1 MSKFSIILLILFVI
15 SFSLNISYFIKK
27 LRKKKYSLIRA
38 KLALILLCFITTLNV
53 ANFSYVKVK
62 KTDLVQAN
70 FLSFTKTTKQEY
82 QKKNL
87 EETALKVY
95 LTLKDKEGRIV
106 STTNS
111 ETPIDAIY
119 EFKNNSPPE
128 VRINLEDEL
137 VLNYDITNFFD
148 ANGNLLVDED
158 TIYYTDI
165 PSYIIPA
172 ADNVVGT
179 EHGPVGEN
187 RLYKSGNVDCF
198 GGIYMEGKTGYRL
211 KIRFE
216 NTKDQTNIKFN
227 YQILFN
233 LSNTIKNQPT
243 DLKSID
249 FESLGILQFWMDG
262 DNTNPDEN
270 EIYTLTEEVQDN
282 ATSGVIKKFVTTITD
297 NRPEAERELKGV
309 LKIDMSD
316 GIGISNYTPDFLDN
330 VEIYADGQK
339 IPYMQM
345 FGSGGFYGNSK
356 DNLIIAVNFD
366 EYYQNLDYD
375 RSNYNNQ
382 CVNGSYQFTCFIKSL
397 SISFGNVNGNDQ
409 SIKNVKEWK
418 IVLTE
423 KIFNEDSAMVNN
435 VTYHDLTEQ
444 APDTSIMASTENKTC
459 FSCAKITHRNT
470 SSIKNFATGYDVA
483 YNWESN
489 GNYVEMNFD
498 TSFHTKNGQ
507 YYYLSSKVFGAS
519 DNFTDT
525 FELYIDDSL
534 VTFVNENYSIS
545 ATVNGCLGTGD
556 SAVELQMK
564 KVLKDKY
571 NEYFTDSSYC
581 GYDNL
586 FKQKECVK
594 LKKNYTVWHSQTLN
608 ENGEYYWVIFDME
621 TMYNAYKYGI
631 LTTGREEFAKYTCS
645 YKLNSSL
652 EKYCSS
658 NMLYDNN
665 LNQNESLR
673 VKMYIFNISKKNV
686 KLKVP
691 YKLGYNNR
699 VALDSNSTNN
709 VLKTPDTPFYDNSSL
724 RFCIRGDYQECTDT
738 IGTKF
743 AEEDSH
749 KYMSIQSE
757 NMIDDIIKW
766 EIDINTSELSYFHG
780 EASDEKNGWYLTDMF
795 LNLPPELEL
804 LEESGKY
811 FENYFYDS
819 GTRTIKRKDE
829 SLQGEKIF
837 IYYKVVYVCLDSK
850 CESLLPFS
858 GFSLL
863 NDPKEQL
870 KNMLTSE
877 YIPDYDYNS
886 KSYGLEYIGL
896 KNNIYDGHI
905 KLIFF
910 TKKSSDVPN
919 GSDSDNNH
927 QIYFQFSTG
936 GGSVF
941 NNGGS
946 RTMVNYVAKA
956 SALNNV
962 KIVKTN
968 EELST
973 SDNDN
978 EDKNLVDWKIH
989 TSAVSSFDNYTINS
1003 QKATPTKEY
1012 SPTNLSGVYQ
1022 FSEKFNGTSA
1032 PYTKL
1037 KSIHISG
1044 NNRYYNLSSPTY
1056 TFYYNYDLTLDQSD
1070 LENFIDEGV
1079 TVAEKC
1085 IDEDKANKI
1094 CVKINYNVDE
1104 QCATDKSC
1112 LISKYGENYR
1122 EKLLAV
1128 SNGFNISV
1136 RGLLN
1141 AEYLSIEYV
1150 TETDN
1155 KAMYDDFQENNQ
1167 LGLLTG
1173 DSKLTLTSETT
1184 AFDWGVQNDNFTG
1197 RSDLIKVSSS
1207 NETRVMAEAY
1217 VDKQTIEVSET
1228 LLDGRYYLSRDNTI
1242 NSVFA
1247 RIGYVPSAYV
1257 DVKDIMLGFE
1267 QYSDRKNI
1275 DDDAYLIDESNK
1287 KALLY
1292 LKQYLEFKNF
1302 KITYCNHFN
1311 DFDSDCNGGS
1321 TIYENGKF
1329 LAGWTNSK
1337 ITFDKDS
1344 INLYDIHF
1352 ENDAGVIPA
1361 TSGFKIEYELT
1372 FDIDNKRQIAD
1383 ENGNTLPSFRE
1394 SEYYKGQYLD
1404 IISTV
1409 GATRAYETDI
1419 SEEVV
1424 ENPNKGGVVNRHQ
1437 ELMDK
1442 YQSFIDKDKK
1452 TLTAY
1457 AVQEIQSGYLKQPT
1471 ITKKYED
1478 QAFATNEFNWQI
1490 IYNAYS
1496 TGKAVNPSLD
1506 LTDTYYFALS
1516 DQYDLDSFSDS
1527 EKATIEKLNELLLK
1541 YSHYADINLFYKDNI
1556 YRDSE
1561 YLKLNELT
1569 GILEDGKKYTTALD
1583 NQRNLTIEAS
1593 ADKADE
1599 HKLHY
1604 NLEGIAYDS
1613 STKIEYKIN
1622 VDFESFYTEA
1632 LKEGLIDED
1641 CHIKGT
1647 DKAYVAILKNVAIDN
1662 SNEDILSKEAAS
1674 GYINVATYKTQLTK
1688 TVLNQDNDRTKWQLK
1703 FNTGTSDKDI
1713 DITDE
1718 ITPLGDEAVKKAI
1731 TIGNLTISL
1740 GAEVIYENNVPVPG
1754 YEENIEVIKDGLT
1767 LKFKFKNSETN
1778 QYLSEN
1784 KVITINYET
1793 YLDEAI
1799 YNEMAGQ
1806 KEGTFSLENKARLE
1820 KGPIIS
1826 QAEAKSDDIS
1836 FDFPLT
1842 ITKSFLGNP
1851 DNDLTKTSWNIKV
1864 NTGAITRKDVY
1875 VTDTST
1881 IDENYQKYFRLTS
1894 LKITS
1899 NKNGIS
1905 EVLYDSNQGLPLPE
1919 GLKLYSKD
1927 NEELVFNQNGA
1938 YNFIVYFQEL
1948 SNLTE
1953 VSIDYTLA
1961 IDREKYEYEKE
1972 VPDKTITIKNVAEVK
1987 SDGLV
1992 GPSSASNGTT
2002 MFPSILKKTYR
2013 NAGKSKNNLPL
2024 ITWSSDVNLAV
2035 DYGTSLTDADQVVL
2049 ADELDDIL
2057 RYYNDTLKLYAL
2069 ETTTTKTEVKDE
2081 LILDEDYSFT
2091 YENNT
2096 LTITLLK
2103 PSLYNNFRVTFDT
2116 ELLMTS
2122 NELKNYLLL
2131 SVNGQTTVANAPV
2144 SKIFTNIAGGT
2155 VTSQGITYYSFYAQK
2170 FLDGKMSAT
2179 PFTFKLESVDYE
2191 GNKVSNGTEI
2201 IAQNDTNG
2209 NITFGPIAYKEDGI
2223 YYYKISEINEGAN
2236 YNYDTNSYIVKV
2248 KVINYKYNYIVD
2260 EVTFVNNEVE
2270 EMNFYNTTKEEI
2282 NNPNTSNKITIF
2294 LIMIIISGF
2303 IFFITWKKKRM
2314 LS

>member
-1 MSKFSIILLILFVI
+1 MSKFSIVLLILLVI
-15 SFSLNISYFIKK
+15 SFSLNITYFIKK
-27 LRKKKYSLIRA
+27 LHKKKYSLIRA

-62 KTDLVQAN
+62 KTDLVQTN

-82 QKKNL
+82 QKKNV
-87 EETALKVY
+87 EETALNVY

-106 STTNS
+106 STTNPA
-111 ETPIDAIY
+111 TPVDAIY
-119 EFKNNSPPE
+119 EFNNNSPPKQ
-128 VRINLEDEL
+128 RIKLEDDL
-137 VLNYDITNFFD
+137 LLNYDITNFFD
-148 ANGNLLVDED
+148 DDGNLLVDED

-179 EHGPVGEN
+179 EHGPVGET

-262 DNTNPDEN
+262 EKINPSEN

-282 ATSGVIKKFVTTITD
+282 ETSGVIKKFVTTITD

-316 GIGISNYTPDFLDN
+316 GIGFSTIHSNWLKN
-330 VEIYADGQK
+330 LEIYADGK
-339 IPYMQM
+339 KLTYLT
-345 FGSGGFYGNSK
+345 GRYDGGYYLNDASTVDVIVHFE
-356 DNLIIAVNFD
+356 D
-366 EYYQNLDYD
+366 YYQNIDYSSNSSSSQC
-375 RSNYNNQ
+375 RNGYSNY
-382 CVNGSYQFTCFIKSL
+382 SCFIKSL
-397 SISFGNVNGNDQ
+397 SFNFGSND
-409 SIKNVKEWK
+409 SLKNVKEWK
-418 IVLTE
+418 VVLTE
-423 KIFNEDSAMVNN
+423 KIFQEASKVINT
-435 VTYHDLTEQ
+435 VTYSDLT
-444 APDTSIMASTENKTC
+444 NKIDD
-459 FSCAKITHRNT
+459 ITAIATTQSDRLCMNCG
-470 SSIKNFATGYDVA
+470 NFAAKPLSNLNSAPTEYDVD
-483 YNWESN
+483 YKWQSD

-498 TSFHTKNGQ
+498 TSFHTKSGL
-507 YYYLSSKVFGAS
+507 YYYLSSKIFGSS
-519 DNFTDT
+519 DKFEDS
-525 FELYIDDSL
+525 FELYINNSL
-534 VTFVNENYSIS
+534 VKFVKANSI
-545 ATVNGCLGTGD
+545 ALTVWDTAD
-556 SAVELQMK
+556 HAVELQMK
-564 KVLKDKY
+564 KVLKGNY
-571 NEYFTDSSYC
+571 SAYFSGSSYC
-581 GYDNL
+581 YYDETS
-586 FKQKECVK
+586 KKYKCVEV
-594 LKKNYTVWHSQTLN
+594 KKDYAVWRSENMN
-608 ENGEYYWVIFDME
+608 ENDEYYWIVFDMK
-621 TMYNAYKYGI
+621 TMLNAYKYSE
-631 LTTGREEFAKYTCS
+631 TRTGREEFAKY
-645 YKLNSSL
+645 
-652 EKYCSS
+652 KYVGWYPYV
-658 NMLYDNN
+658 YDTN
-665 LNQNESLR
+665 LNEAEKLQ

-686 KLKVP
+686 SLKVP
-691 YKLGYNNR
+691 YKLGLTNR
-699 VALDSNSTNN
+699 LSLDSNSMYYDRTN
-709 VLKTPDTPFYDNSSL
+709 LDEQFTDNSDL
-724 RFCIRGDYQECTDT
+724 KYCMTGDYGKCIVTRSETVTEREKDL
-738 IGTKF
+738 K
-743 AEEDSH
+743 

-757 NMIDDIIKW
+757 NMIDGIIKW
-766 EIDINTSELSYFHG
+766 EVDINTSEIAYFYDKNYAFSHNWYYTG
-780 EASDEKNGWYLTDMF
+780 VFLGLPSD
-795 LNLPPELEL
+795 LEL
-804 LEESGKY
+804 MNGNS
-811 FENYFYDS
+811 NYFYDLES
-819 GTRTIKRKDE
+819 KTVKRDYM
-829 SLQGEKIF
+829 SNTGEKVLIS
-837 IYYKVVYVCLDSK
+837 YDPLYVCKDST
-850 CESLLPFS
+850 CNSLHDNGPGFNS
-858 GFSLL
+858 GGTINEALM
-863 NDPKEQL
+863 
-870 KNMLTSE
+870 MLTKQ
-877 YIPDYDYNS
+877 YIPEYDNYRTYYTVGNFADYID
-886 KSYGLEYIGL
+886 
-896 KNNIYDGHI
+896 NNHL

-910 TKKSSDVPN
+910 TREKADAPASL
-919 GSDSDNNH
+919 DSDGNH
-927 QIYFQFSTG
+927 QIYFQFSPAGSSALNG
-936 GGSVF
+936 GGNPSF
-941 NNGGS
+941 NI
-946 RTMVNYVAKA
+946 NYVNKA
-956 SALNNV
+956 VALNNV
-962 KIVKTN
+962 KLSKN
-968 EELST
+968 SEEITTLDDKSE
-973 SDNDN
+973 N
-978 EDKNLVDWKIH
+978 KNLIKWQLNA
-989 TSAVSSFDNYTINS
+989 SAKTTLENFTINNRTS
-1003 QKATPTKEY
+1003 LPTELY

-1044 NNRYYNLSSPTY
+1044 NNRYYNLSSPIL

-1150 TETDN
+1150 TETDD
-1155 KAMYDDFQENNQ
+1155 KAMYDDLLVDDNP
-1167 LGLLTG
+1167 GLLVD
-1173 DSKLTLTSETT
+1173 DSKYVLTSETK
-1184 AFDWGVQNDNFTG
+1184 AFDWGAQN
-1197 RSDLIKVSSS
+1197 SSYTTEPYS
-1207 NETRVMAEAY
+1207 ESATATAETRVLADIY
-1217 VDKQTIEVSET
+1217 VNKKTTEVNET
-1228 LLDGRYYLSRDNTI
+1228 VPEGRYYLSRDNTKNTI
-1242 NSVFA
+1242 LA

-1257 DVKDIMLGFE
+1257 DFKDIMLGFE

-1302 KITYCNHFN
+1302 KITYCDHFN
-1311 DFDSDCNGGS
+1311 ADDNDCNGGS

-1352 ENDAGVIPA
+1352 ENDDGVIPA

-1478 QAFATNEFNWQI
+1478 QAFANNEFNWQI

-1647 DKAYVAILKNVAIDN
+1647 DKAYVAILKNVALDN

-1740 GAEVIYENNVPVPG
+1740 GAEVIYENNAPVPG

-2294 LIMIIISGF
+2294 LIMIVISGF

>member
-1 MSKFSIILLILFVI
+1 MSKFSIVLLILLVMFL
-15 SFSLNISYFIKK
+15 SLNMTYFIKK

-38 KLALILLCFITTLNV
+38 KLALVLLCFIMLLNV

-87 EETALKVY
+87 EETSLNVY
-95 LTLKDKEGRIV
+95 LTLRDAKGRVV
-106 STTNS
+106 STTNA
-111 ETPIDAIY
+111 ETPIDAVY
-119 EFKNNSPPE
+119 EFNNNSPPKQ
-128 VRINLEDEL
+128 RIKLEDDL
-137 VLNYDITNFFD
+137 LLSYDITNFFD
-148 ANGNLLVDED
+148 EDGNLLVDED

-179 EHGPVGEN
+179 EHGPVGET

-249 FESLGILQFWMDG
+249 FESLGILQFWMKGEEIKPD
-262 DNTNPDEN
+262 DNK
-270 EIYTLTEEVQDN
+270 IYTLTEEVQDV

-297 NRPEAERELKGV
+297 YRDEGERELKGV

-316 GIGISNYTPDFLDN
+316 GIGFSTDHQTGWLKNL
-330 VEIYADGQK
+330 EIYADGK
-339 IPYMQM
+339 KVTHLGGPS
-345 FGSGGFYGNSK
+345 SGGYYSIDGSADK
-356 DNLIIAVNFD
+356 VDIVVEFD
-366 EYYQNLDYD
+366 DYYQNIDYTNET
-375 RSNYNNQ
+375 NYEKCGYSSTNN
-382 CVNGSYQFTCFIKSL
+382 SCFVKSM
-397 SISFGNVNGNDQ
+397 SINFGNNFNNTESLKD
-409 SIKNVKEWK
+409 VKEWK

-423 KIFNEDSAMVNN
+423 KIFTEDSTIINN

-444 APDTSIMASTENKTC
+444 VPDMSSMATTENKTC
-459 FSCAKITHRNT
+459 SSCGDIMHRST
-470 SSIKNFATGYDVA
+470 SGIKTFATEYGVA
-483 YNWESN
+483 YTWRSD

-498 TSFHTKNGQ
+498 TSFHTPGGL
-507 YYYLSSKVFGAS
+507 YYYLSSKVFGVS
-519 DNFTDT
+519 DV
-525 FELYIDDSL
+525 FEDSFNVFINNSTVKFIKANYIS
-534 VTFVNENYSIS
+534 S
-545 ATVNGCLGTGD
+545 TVNSNNMLAD
-556 SAVELQMK
+556 HSVELQMK
-564 KVLKDKY
+564 RVLKDKY
-571 NEYFTDSSYC
+571 KEYFDDSNYC
-581 GYDNL
+581 EYNGKTKRD
-586 FKQKECVK
+586 ECTSVN
-594 LKKNYTVWHSQTLN
+594 KNYAVWRSENLN
-608 ENGEYYWVIFDME
+608 ENGEYYWIVFDMK
-621 TMYNAYKYGI
+621 TMLDAYKYGEI
-631 LTTGREEFAKYTCS
+631 TTKREEFAKYECT
-645 YKLNSSL
+645 NATVSSSESCEL
-652 EKYCSS
+652 PY
-658 NMLYDNN
+658 MYDKNFNEN
-665 LNQNESLR
+665 LQI
-673 VKMYIFNISKKNV
+673 KMYIFNISKANISV
-686 KLKVP
+686 MAP
-691 YKLGYNNR
+691 YKLGHSNRFSLYNEG
-699 VALDSNSTNN
+699 AKFSKNSSFSYCLTGNYQKCSKVNN
-709 VLKTPDTPFYDNSSL
+709 LEIADNDNS
-724 RFCIRGDYQECTDT
+724 
-738 IGTKF
+738 
-743 AEEDSH
+743 
-749 KYMSIQSE
+749 KYMSIKSE
-757 NMIDDIIKW
+757 NMIDGIIKW
-766 EIDINTSELSYFHG
+766 EVDIDTSELYYFYG
-780 EASDEKNGWYLTDMF
+780 KSDWYNSWYETSMYLG
-795 LNLPPELEL
+795 LPPELKVL
-804 LEESGKY
+804 DTSDK
-811 FENYFYDS
+811 YFYDS
-819 GTRTIKRKDE
+819 ETQTVKRSTEE
-829 SLQGEKIF
+829 STGEKTWLMM
-837 IYYKVVYVCLDSK
+837 KANYVCKDFNCKKITL
-850 CESLLPFS
+850 FS
-858 GFSLL
+858 GFYNPSEEM
-863 NDPKEQL
+863 K
-870 KNMLTSE
+870 KYNMLTRDYISE
-877 YIPDYDYNS
+877 YSSRYQSYLS
-886 KSYGLEYIGL
+886 SYGGL
-896 KNNIYDGHI
+896 TNEIYDGHL

-910 TKKSSDVPN
+910 TVLNNETSNKLLNSD
-919 GSDSDNNH
+919 GNH
-927 QIYFQFSTG
+927 QIYFQFSME
-936 GGSVF
+936 GGSAF
-941 NNGGS
+941 NGTGQSTFNL
-946 RTMVNYVAKA
+946 NYVSKGV
-956 SALNNV
+956 ALSNV
-962 KIVKTN
+962 DLQKNSEELTSLENETEVENKNIVKWTIQPKAV
-968 EELST
+968 ST
-973 SDNDN
+973 S
-978 EDKNLVDWKIH
+978 
-989 TSAVSSFDNYTINS
+989 SNYTINE
-1003 QKATPTKEY
+1003 KASLPTSEY
-1012 SPTNLSGVYQ
+1012 FSSDFNGTFQ
-1022 FSEKFNGTSA
+1022 FSESFSGVAA

-1037 KSIHISG
+1037 KAIHISG
-1044 NNRYYNLSSPTY
+1044 RELARYSSTY
-1056 TFYYNYDLTLDQSD
+1056 TNYKDFEITLNEDDLKNLGDDGMSA
-1070 LENFIDEGV
+1070 
-1079 TVAEKC
+1079 AEKC
-1085 IDEDKANKI
+1085 VNMGILSNV
-1094 CVKINYNVDE
+1094 CVKFSYNRDRTCGLME
-1104 QCATDKSC
+1104 DC
-1112 LISKYGENYR
+1112 LKFYYGEDYMN
-1122 EKLLAV
+1122 KLRTLT
-1128 SNGFNISV
+1128 NGFNVTIS
-1136 RGLLN
+1136 GLWDADNLK
-1141 AEYLSIEYV
+1141 IEYI
-1150 TETDN
+1150 TETDD
-1155 KAMYDDFQENNQ
+1155 KVMYDDLRDNNQ
-1167 LGLLTG
+1167 LGILAN
-1173 DSKLTLTSETT
+1173 DSKSTLISETKIY
-1184 AFDWGVQNDNFTG
+1184 DWKVQNREFISST
-1197 RSDLIKVSSS
+1197 DLKTATATA
-1207 NETRVMAEAY
+1207 ETRVLADIY
-1217 VDKQTIEVSET
+1217 VNKKTTEVSET
-1228 LLDGRYYLSRDNTI
+1228 LPTGRYFLSRDNTK

-2303 IFFITWKKKRM
+2303 IFFVTWKKKRM

>member
-1 MSKFSIILLILFVI
+1 MSKFSIVLLILFVI
-15 SFSLNISYFIKK
+15 FLSLNMTYFIKK
-27 LRKKKYSLIRA
+27 LHKKKYSLIRA

-62 KTDLVQAN
+62 KTDLVQTN
-70 FLSFTKTTKQEY
+70 FLSFTKTAKQEY
-82 QKKNL
+82 QKKNV

-95 LTLKDKEGRIV
+95 LTLRDAKGRIV
-106 STTNS
+106 STTNPA
-111 ETPIDAIY
+111 TPVDAIY
-119 EFKNNSPPE
+119 EFNNNSPPE
-128 VRINLEDEL
+128 QRIKLEDDL
-137 VLNYDITNFFD
+137 LLSYDITNFFD
-148 ANGNLLVDED
+148 EDGNLLVDED

-179 EHGPVGEN
+179 EHGPVGET

-249 FESLGILQFWMDG
+249 FESLGILQFWMKGEEIKPD
-262 DNTNPDEN
+262 DNK
-270 EIYTLTEEVQDN
+270 IYTLTEEVQDV

-297 NRPEAERELKGV
+297 HRDEGERELKGV

-316 GIGISNYTPDFLDN
+316 GIGFTAEHTGTTDPRNWLKKL
-330 VEIYADGQK
+330 EIYADGKK
-339 IPYMQM
+339 IDFLDISYN
-345 FGSGGFYGNSK
+345 GGVFSIGDSVK
-356 DNLIIAVNFD
+356 KTDIVVNFD
-366 EYYQNLDYD
+366 EYYQTNTSQGSETCSSSKFSCFVKSMSIYFGYD
-375 RSNYNNQ
+375 Q
-382 CVNGSYQFTCFIKSL
+382 TLVG
-397 SISFGNVNGNDQ
+397 
-409 SIKNVKEWK
+409 VKEWK

-423 KIFNEDSAMVNN
+423 KIFVENNFMINN
-435 VTYHDLTEQ
+435 VTYHDLTDQVEDLKSF
-444 APDTSIMASTENKTC
+444 ALTINETKNSTNQ
-459 FSCAKITHRNT
+459 FSYST
-470 SSIKNFATGYDVA
+470 SSMWKAFPTGYEFI
-483 YNWESN
+483 YNRKGN

-498 TSFHTKNGQ
+498 TSFHTPGGL
-507 YYYLSSKVFGAS
+507 YYYLNTSPFYAWGNFEEDFKV
-519 DNFTDT
+519 
-525 FELYIDDSL
+525 YINNSL
-534 VTFVNENYSIS
+534 VTFKRDYYMSSI
-545 ATVNGCLGTGD
+545 VNGHATYAD
-556 SAVELQMK
+556 PSIQLQLK
-564 KVLKDKY
+564 KFLKDEY
-571 NEYFTDSSYC
+571 NDYFDYRTNYC
-581 GYDNL
+581 LYDKFEKSDNCLDILGGYAIWRSTTPN
-586 FKQKECVK
+586 
-594 LKKNYTVWHSQTLN
+594 KNN
-608 ENGEYYWVIFDME
+608 EYYWIVFDME
-621 TMYNAYKYGI
+621 TIYYATKYFHGRGEYTGYEREASATADDPYK
-631 LTTGREEFAKYTCS
+631 F
-645 YKLNSSL
+645 N
-652 EKYCSS
+652 
-658 NMLYDNN
+658 NN
-665 LNQNESLR
+665 LDKDENLQ
-673 VKMYIFNISKKNV
+673 VKMYIFNISKDDVRVNIS
-686 KLKVP
+686 
-691 YKLGYNNR
+691 YNLAFSNR
-699 VALDSNSTNN
+699 IAVDSSSTVYNGGDNAFSSNHALNYCVTD
-709 VLKTPDTPFYDNSSL
+709 
-724 RFCIRGDYQECTDT
+724 DYQECKTYKEAD
-738 IGTKF
+738 F
-743 AEEDSH
+743 AYRDLS
-749 KYMSIQSE
+749 KYMSIKSE
-757 NMIDDIIKW
+757 NMIDDITRW
-766 EIDINTSELSYFHG
+766 EVSIDASELSYFNSTWR
-780 EASDEKNGWYLTDMF
+780 ETKLYLS
-795 LNLPPELEL
+795 LPPELEL
-804 LEESGKY
+804 ISKAD
-811 FENYFYDS
+811 YFYD
-819 GTRTIKRKDE
+819 
-829 SLQGEKIF
+829 F
-837 IYYKVVYVCLDSK
+837 DSK
-850 CESLLPFS
+850 TVKRRAESN
-858 GFSLL
+858 
-863 NDPKEQL
+863 NDPSELIIPEIIYACNDSNCNSQSIL
-870 KNMLTSE
+870 TSFYLSDSNNFYSMLTQE
-877 YIPDYDYNS
+877 YISDYDSNYHLYS
-886 KSYGLEYIGL
+886 ARYSYLSNYV
-896 KNNIYDGHI
+896 YDNKI
-905 KLIFF
+905 KLVFF
-910 TKKSSDVPN
+910 TQENNKVSKRLNKD
-919 GSDSDNNH
+919 GNH
-927 QIYFQFSTG
+927 QIYFQFAVNGS
-936 GGSVF
+936 SVF
-941 NNGGS
+941 SSFGDYAINL
-946 RTMVNYVAKA
+946 NYVSKGV
-956 SALNNV
+956 SLSNV
-962 KIVKTN
+962 KLQKN
-968 EELST
+968 SEELT
-973 SDNDN
+973 NL
-978 EDKNLVDWKIH
+978 EDEVDVENKNFVKWSIQP
-989 TSAVSSFDNYTINS
+989 TAVSTLPNYTING
-1003 QKATPTKEY
+1003 KIAMPTEEY
-1012 SPTNLSGVYQ
+1012 SS
-1022 FSEKFNGTSA
+1022 SDFNGTFQFSDKFSGILA
-1032 PYTKL
+1032 PYTKI
-1037 KSIHISG
+1037 KSVRITGVSRKIAWYGSSYSG
-1044 NNRYYNLSSPTY
+1044 FSVTLSQDDLNN
-1056 TFYYNYDLTLDQSD
+1056 FEADG
-1070 LENFIDEGV
+1070 FG
-1079 TVAEKC
+1079 VAEKC
-1085 IDEDKANKI
+1085 ENITDNSSFKV
-1094 CVKINYNVDE
+1094 CVKFSYNRDRTCGLNE
-1104 QCATDKSC
+1104 DC
-1112 LISKYGENYR
+1112 LKFYYGEEYMN
-1122 EKLLAV
+1122 KLRSLT
-1128 SNGFNISV
+1128 NGFNVSIS
-1136 RGLLN
+1136 GLWDAFNLN
-1141 AEYLSIEYV
+1141 IEYI

-1155 KAMYDDFQENNQ
+1155 KAMYEDLRDNNQ
-1167 LGLLTG
+1167 LDLLTG
-1173 DSKLTLTSETT
+1173 DSKSILTSETK
-1184 AFDWGVQNDNFTG
+1184 AYDWGVENKDYDSRT
-1197 RSDLIKVSSS
+1197 DLKTSTATA
-1207 NETRVMAEAY
+1207 ETRVLADVY
-1217 VDKQTIEVSET
+1217 VNKKTTEVSET
-1228 LLDGRYYLSRDNTI
+1228 LPTGRYYLSRDNTT

-1257 DVKDIMLGFE
+1257 DVNDIMLGFE

-1302 KITYCNHFN
+1302 KITYCDHFN
-1311 DFDSDCNGGS
+1311 ADDNDCNGGS

-1352 ENDAGVIPA
+1352 ENDDGVIPA

-1740 GAEVIYENNVPVPG
+1740 GAEVIYENNAPAPG

-1767 LKFKFKNSETN
+1767 LKFKFKNSATN